1 MKEFRIALVC
11 YGGVS
16 LAVYMHGVTK
26 EVHKLV
32 RASVA
37 YDQFRDGRLKANPFN
52 PRTDTEYAYWEVLDR
67 LEAHAPIRVIVD
79 VISGASAGGINAV
92 LLGKA
97 LAHNTTQEH
106 LRDLWLKN
114 ASLQEL
120 TSNLHEDVPWFLRW
134 ATPLFSRITGLKKL
148 FPEFK
153 GAYGHLM
160 AFTFHAAVNRAV
172 APPFDGDRMLGWL
185 YDGLARMKPD
195 SGGTVEGPSLT
206 PDNQLLDLYVTTTD
220 FYGYP
225 SFVPVHDPAGHGVH
239 DQKYRHVLRFRYL
252 SGNGRRDDFA
262 VNAELAFAARATSSL
277 PGGFS
282 PVQIGDLGRVL
293 KADVARNGEA
303 PIDEEGFISRQFR
316 EYGLAGADARHTC
329 FADGG
334 ILDNQPFSNAIRA
347 IAKRSATR
355 QVVRRI
361 LYIDP
366 HPISEPAPADG
377 RLPGTFET
385 LLGSLSRIPKHEPV
399 HDEIWALSGFNRRI
413 HRINDAVESSRGIVE
428 RLVREVGETSGLELT
443 PDMEVL
449 EKWRQAVNT
458 HASGLEVA
466 GYASYVGFKLRS
478 MADDLA
484 GAICQRLD
492 YPLNSGHALFVGN
505 VLKAWMERR
514 RLLPVGGSVN
524 EDQTAFLKLFDIG
537 FRRRRVRFL
546 IKDINARYRLARR
559 PDHRPNTDELDS
571 LKHALYDLLDRYH
584 ANLVGGDKEAEL
596 FPLMEAAFGES
607 LLTPLIQAGRVDA
620 QDFLNEHGD
629 KVDAYYAALRNA
641 IWDDKTPLHQ
651 LLSTIVAGCADWPEP
666 VAREFLTRFVGFP
679 FWDVMI
685 FPLSDMGDV
694 GELYEIKGVRMSP
707 NDSRLIID
715 GGAEKKLRG
724 VRYQHFGAFFSRYAR
739 ENDYLWGRLDAAER
753 LIDILVDAALE
764 ESEHEAPV
772 DRYIAEKTMALDAIL
787 NAEEGH
793 LHVLKS
799 RISALR
805 RMLNRSKAPRQAC

>member
-26 EVHKLV
+26 EIHKLV
-32 RASVA
+32 RASAA
-37 YDQFRDGRLKANPFN
+37 YDRFREGRLKSNPFD
-52 PRTDTEYAYWEVLDR
+52 PETETEYAYWEVLDR
-67 LEAHAPIRVIVD
+67 LEAHQPIRVIVD

-92 LLGKA
+92 FLGKA
-97 LAHNTTQEH
+97 LAHNATQEH
-106 LRDLWLKN
+106 LRGLWLKN

-120 TSNLHEDVPWFLRW
+120 TSEIHEDVPWFLRW
-134 ATPLFSRITGLKKL
+134 ATPLFSRVTGLKKL
-148 FPEFK
+148 FPELK
-153 GAYGHLM
+153 GSYGYLM
-160 AFTFHAAVNRAV
+160 AFTFHAALRREV

-185 YDGLARMKPD
+185 YDGLAGMKRVPGDRVEQDSLVPD
-195 SGGTVEGPSLT
+195 TQS
-206 PDNQLLDLYVTTTD
+206 LDLYITTTD

-225 SFVPVHDPAGHGVH
+225 SFIPVHDPAGHGVH
-239 DQKYRHVLRFRYL
+239 DQKYRHVLRFIYDAR
-252 SGNGRRDDFA
+252 NGRRDDFGI
-262 VNAELAFAARATSSL
+262 NAELAFAARATSSL

-282 PVQIGDLGRVL
+282 PTQIGDLKRVL
-293 KADVARNGEA
+293 GAKLVQNSEPPVNETD
-303 PIDEEGFISRQFR
+303 FISRQFR
-316 EYGLAGADARHTC
+316 EYGLAGADVLRTC

-347 IAKRSATR
+347 IAKRSATQ

-366 HPISEPAPADG
+366 HPISEPAPVDG

-413 HRINDAVESSRGIVE
+413 HRINDTVDSSRGIVE
-428 RLVREVGETSGLELT
+428 KLVREVGETYGLELKA
-443 PDMEVL
+443 DIEVL
-449 EKWRQAVNT
+449 EKWRQAVNR

-466 GYASYVGFKLRS
+466 GYVSYVGFKLRS
-478 MADDLA
+478 MADELSA
-484 GAICQRLD
+484 AICQQLN
-492 YPLNSGHALFVGN
+492 YPANSGHALFVLN

-514 RLLPVGGSVN
+514 RLLPVGESVN

-546 IKDINARYRLARR
+546 IKDINALYRGARR
-559 PDHRPNTDELDS
+559 PGQRPGTSELDG
-571 LKHALYDLLDRYH
+571 LKRALYDLLDRYH
-584 ANLVGGDKEAEL
+584 ANLLGGDKEAAL
-596 FPLMEAAFGES
+596 YPLMEAAFGET
-607 LLTPLIQAGRVDA
+607 LLTPLIQSGQVEPHA
-620 QDFLNEHGD
+620 FLDEYGD
-629 KVDAYYAALRNA
+629 RVDAYYAALRNA

-651 LLSTIVAGCADWPEP
+651 SLSAIVAGCADWPEP
-666 VAREFLTRFVGFP
+666 AAREFLTRFVGFP
-679 FWDVMI
+679 FWDIMI

-694 GELYEIKGVRMSP
+694 GELYEIRGVRMSP

-753 LIDILVDAALE
+753 LIDVLVDAALE
-764 ESEHEAPV
+764 DTGHEVPT
-772 DRYIAEKTMALDAIL
+772 DEYMPEKTMALDAIL
-787 NAEEGH
+787 NDEERH

-805 RMLNRSKAPRQAC
+805 RMLDRSKARSRAS